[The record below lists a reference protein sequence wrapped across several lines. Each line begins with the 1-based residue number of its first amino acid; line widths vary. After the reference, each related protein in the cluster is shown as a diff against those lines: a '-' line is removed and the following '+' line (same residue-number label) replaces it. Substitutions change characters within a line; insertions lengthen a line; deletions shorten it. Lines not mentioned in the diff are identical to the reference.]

1 MTEFKKK
8 VQSIIEDYCEGINHL
23 EFSIDN
29 FPEMLDRIETEALRI
44 YGVGRSTGM
53 ECLHCQKDYIDD
65 TIIVQY
71 EGVYNYNEMMEYVNR
86 CYGNV
91 KGEVIEHE
99 EPSEWQG
106 YKNMGSVLIR

>member
-1 MTEFKKK
+1 MKETSNNKETA
-8 VQSIIEDYCEGINHL
+8 QLGIG
-23 EFSIDN
+23 
-29 FPEMLDRIETEALRI
+29 A
-44 YGVGRSTGM
+44 VGRSTGM
-53 ECLHCQKDYIDD
+53 ECFYCQKDYIDD
-65 TIIVQY
+65 TVIVQY
-71 EGVYNYNEMMEYVNR
+71 EGVYNYDEMMEYVNR

>member
-1 MTEFKKK
+1 MKKQDSK
-8 VQSIIEDYCEGINHL
+8 TKQPCTIQN
-23 EFSIDN
+23 
-29 FPEMLDRIETEALRI
+29 
-44 YGVGRSTGM
+44 VGRSTVM
-53 ECLHCQKDYIDD
+53 DCIHCQKDYIDD
-65 TIIVQY
+65 TIVVQY
-71 EGVYNYNEMMEYVNR
+71 EGVYNYDEMMGYVNR

>member
-44 YGVGRSTGM
+44 HDVVGRSEQLVCSCSRAKG
-53 ECLHCQKDYIDD
+53 IDHD
-65 TIIVQY
+65 EDGKAYCIDCGKYLEQTI
-71 EGVYNYNEMMEYVNR
+71 
-86 CYGNV
+86 
-91 KGEVIEHE
+91 
-99 EPSEWQG
+99 P
-106 YKNMGSVLIR
+106 

>member
-1 MTEFKKK
+1 MNTEK
-8 VQSIIEDYCEGINHL
+8 SSL
-23 EFSIDN
+23 EAQNQPSC
-29 FPEMLDRIETEALRI
+29 LGA
-44 YGVGRSTGM
+44 VGRSTGM

-71 EGVYNYNEMMEYVNR
+71 EGVYNYDEMMEYVNR
-86 CYGNV
+86 CYDNV

-99 EPSEWQG
+99 KPSEWQG

>member
-1 MTEFKKK
+1 MKKSNEQAENK
-8 VQSIIEDYCEGINHL
+8 PCTIH
-23 EFSIDN
+23 
-29 FPEMLDRIETEALRI
+29 
-44 YGVGRSTGM
+44 GVGRSTGM

>member
-1 MTEFKKK
+1 MVSWRINSTKLSNKEKLNKMEDPLNKPQKKPCT
-8 VQSIIEDYCEGINHL
+8 IH
-23 EFSIDN
+23 
-29 FPEMLDRIETEALRI
+29 
-44 YGVGRSTGM
+44 GVVRSTGM

-65 TIIVQY
+65 TIIVLY